1 MSFGYS
7 GKEVP
12 SLESDIGEQI
22 NDLKHLIRKSYL
34 STATT
39 TKPLDMARM
48 VQYLALDVVSK
59 IACGDAFGFLLRDA
73 DVNGFVKA
81 FTTFVP
87 MAAMIHDVPLIRD
100 ILCSTFMNVLLGPKP
115 TDKGGAGRILG

>member
-12 SLESDIGEQI
+12 TLERDIGEQI
-22 NDLKHLIRKSYL
+22 EDMKNLIRKSYL

-59 IACGDAFGFLLRDA
+59 IACGDAFGFLVTDA

-87 MAAMIHDVPLIRD
+87 IAAMIHDVPLIRN
-100 ILCSTFMNVLLGPKP
+100 ILCSSIMNVLLGPKP